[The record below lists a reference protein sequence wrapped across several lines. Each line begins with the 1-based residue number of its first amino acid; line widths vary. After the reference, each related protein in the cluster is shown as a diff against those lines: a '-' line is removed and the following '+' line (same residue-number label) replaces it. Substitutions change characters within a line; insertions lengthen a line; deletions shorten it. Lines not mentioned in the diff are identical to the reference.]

1 MDVEQARDFARSNN
15 RAVMATYRRDGTA
28 QLTPVVV
35 AVADDGRLA
44 VSTAEDTAKARNV
57 RRDPRVAV
65 CLLTERFYGASVQ
78 VTGTASILSLPEAM
92 EPLVEYYRRAAG
104 KEHPDWDEYRKAMV
118 RDRRCL
124 LLIQIERAV

>member
-1 MDVEQARDFARSNN
+1 MDVEQARDFARSNG
-15 RAVMATYRRDGTA
+15 RAVMATYRRDGSA

-44 VSTAEDTAKARNV
+44 VSTSEDTAKARNV

-65 CLLTERFYGASVQ
+65 CLLTERFYGVSAQ

-104 KEHPDWDEYRKAMV
+104 KEHPDWDEYREAMI